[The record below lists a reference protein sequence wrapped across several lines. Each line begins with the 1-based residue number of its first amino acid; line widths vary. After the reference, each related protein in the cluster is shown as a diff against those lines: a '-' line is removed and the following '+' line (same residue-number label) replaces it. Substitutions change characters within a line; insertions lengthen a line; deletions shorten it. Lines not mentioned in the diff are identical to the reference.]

1 MNKLMMLC
9 GVGASVLAATTAVGS
24 GRNGVGNVQSTIAGL
39 VAQSGGAFDHN
50 RNDYDLLLTALQT
63 ANLTSALDDP
73 TSDLTVFAPNDW
85 AFILLARDLGYPY
98 YDEQGAWNF
107 LVAALTAIG
116 GGDPVPTLTA
126 VLTYHVS
133 PESLTTADIAQKRR
147 DGETIATLQGATITP
162 LRGGRLEDQEP
173 DVADPVLKGPF
184 NIVAS
189 NGIIQPI
196 SRVLLPVNL
205 P

>member
-1 MNKLMMLC
+1 MKKLMML
-9 GVGASVLAATTAVGS
+9 GTIGLSALAGTAVGS
-24 GRNGVGNVQSTIAGL
+24 GSGGGGNLQPTIAGI

-50 RNDYDLLLTALQT
+50 RNDNDLLLTALQT

-73 TSDLTVFAPNDW
+73 NSDLTVFAPNDW

-173 DVADPVLKGPF
+173 DVADPVLKGPV

-196 SRVLLPVNL
+196 SRVLIPVNL